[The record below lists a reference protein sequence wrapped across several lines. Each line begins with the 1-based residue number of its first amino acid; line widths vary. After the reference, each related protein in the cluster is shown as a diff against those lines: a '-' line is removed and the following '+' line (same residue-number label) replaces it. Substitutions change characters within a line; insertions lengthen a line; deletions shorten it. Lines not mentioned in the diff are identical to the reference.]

1 MPRHNGWIWRWCESN
16 RCIKKLQ
23 SRRHDP
29 NLIEILALLLIIRG
43 FALLVALEEQHLPNT
58 LVGVD
63 SGRQRCAIRELQRH
77 IAAPAGLEWRCIQND
92 PTARVCRFPKADRQ
106 DIARNAEKFYRAS
119 ERE

>member
-43 FALLVALEEQHLPNT
+43 FAFLVALEEQHLPNA

-63 SGRQRCAIRELQRH
+63 SGRQRRAIRQLQRH
-77 IAAPAGLEWRCIQND
+77 IAAPARLEWRCIKYD
-92 PTARVCRFPKADRQ
+92 STTCIRRFSEANCQ
-106 DIARNAEKFYRAS
+106 HIARNAEKF
-119 ERE
+119 